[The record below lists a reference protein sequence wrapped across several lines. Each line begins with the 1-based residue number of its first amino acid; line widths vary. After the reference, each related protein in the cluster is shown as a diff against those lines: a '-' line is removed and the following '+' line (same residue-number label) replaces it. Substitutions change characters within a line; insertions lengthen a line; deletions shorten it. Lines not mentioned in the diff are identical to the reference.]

1 MAKRHLV
8 IAGNRERERKEA
20 DRSHQAVESE
30 VIAGLLEERGP
41 MSAWEIAAAL
51 DITLDVAENKVKS
64 LLENG
69 TVEIVRSELR
79 DYYALSGYKEDN
91 GGVGNFFKSFM
102 GFLNRNKDYFKP
114 LQKRIAI
121 KEALLEEKE
130 NNLKKLIQE
139 VYYLSI
145 KRMGLTEEER
155 INFNNVVEKEWKKLK
170 TLYDKRVYLT
180 DIVYEKAPGNKEKY
194 FRRRKLIRK

>member
-8 IAGNRERERKEA
+8 IKRERKGA
-20 DRSHQAVESE
+20 DRSHQAIESD
-30 VIAGLLEERGP
+30 VIAGLLEERGS
-41 MSAWEIAAAL
+41 MSVWEIAAAL
-51 DITLDVAENKVKS
+51 DITLEVTENKVKS

-69 TVEIVRSELR
+69 TVKIVRGDPR
-79 DYYALSGYKEDN
+79 DYYALSGYKQDN
-91 GGVGNFFKSFM
+91 NRGIGNFFKSFM
-102 GFLNRNKDYFKP
+102 RLLNLNKDYFQP
-114 LQKRIAI
+114 LPKRIAI
-121 KEALLEEKE
+121 KELLLEEKE

-145 KRMGLTEEER
+145 KKMDLTEKDR
-155 INFNNVVEKEWKKLK
+155 INFNNVVEKEWKKLE